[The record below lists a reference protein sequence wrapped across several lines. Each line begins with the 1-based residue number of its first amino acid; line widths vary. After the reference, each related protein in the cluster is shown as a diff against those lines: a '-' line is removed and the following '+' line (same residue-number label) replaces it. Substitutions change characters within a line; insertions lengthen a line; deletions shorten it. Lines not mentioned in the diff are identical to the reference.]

1 MSRIAY
7 VNGRYVSH
15 RDGAV
20 HIEDRGYQFGDGVYE
35 VVLVHNSELMDC
47 EGHVTRLERSLSEMD
62 MTMPVSRPC
71 VIMILRRMIS
81 LNHIKKGIIYIQ
93 VTRGV
98 APRDHKYP
106 AHSTPALVM
115 TAKHLR
121 FCEVMSDDG
130 VKAITVPDERWAR
143 RDIKTTQLLANCRAK
158 QRAAEQGAYEAI
170 MVMPDGS
177 VSEGSSSNVWILT
190 SDGVLVTRKASN
202 DILNGITRQT
212 ITRIASERQV
222 QIVNRNFTVNEM
234 LGAEEVFVTSATS
247 IVTPVTEINGTVIKD
262 GKTGS
267 LSAALRADY
276 LEKSDRTAL

>member
-15 RDGAV
+15 RDGVV

-35 VVLVHNSELMDC
+35 VVLVYNSELMDC
-47 EGHVTRLERSLSEMD
+47 DGHITRLERSLSEMD
-62 MTMPVSRPC
+62 MPMPVSRPC
-71 VIMILRRMIS
+71 LKLILHRLIS
-81 LNHIKKGIIYIQ
+81 LNHIKKGIIYLQ

-98 APRDHKYP
+98 APRDHAYP

-115 TAKHLR
+115 TAKHLHFR
-121 FCEVMSDDG
+121 DVISDNG

-143 RDIKTTQLLANCRAK
+143 RDIKTIQLLANCRAK
-158 QRAAEQGAYEAI
+158 QLAAEQGAYEAI

-177 VSEGSSSNVWILT
+177 VSEGSTSNVWILT
-190 SDGVLVTRKASN
+190 ADGELVTREASN

-212 ITRIASERQV
+212 ITRIAAERQV
-222 QIVNRNFTVNEM
+222 HIVNRDFTVNDM
-234 LGAEEVFVTSATS
+234 LRAEEVFVTSATS
-247 IVTPVTEINGTVIKD
+247 IVTPVTEIDGKVIKD
-262 GKTGS
+262 GKPGS

-276 LEKSDRTAL
+276 MEKADRTAL